1 MTFYCHQLA
10 DLQVEAEKRRH
21 WDAWAKLHTSNEA
34 MALVLGGASIQTF
47 IIIGVI
53 GRHAQDPLNGGRAE
67 TKVCR
72 LLSSVFSGACG
83 AERSVTAEGLV

>member
-1 MTFYCHQLA
+1 MTIYCHQFA

-47 IIIGVI
+47 IIM
-53 GRHAQDPLNGGRAE
+53 RPRSP
-67 TKVCR
+67 
-72 LLSSVFSGACG
+72 SSGSAKW
-83 AERSVTAEGLV
+83 RDSRN